1 VVIYFVNLEG
11 GFDGTERLSDG
22 ERYNPKTHA
31 WTALAPMKQPRS
43 TFSLV
48 RVEDVLYAIGGYSDK
63 PEASVEAYDVIGD
76 KW

>member
-1 VVIYFVNLEG
+1 M
-11 GFDGTERLSDG
+11 RQ
-22 ERYNPKTHA
+22 A
-31 WTALAPMKQPRS
+31 RS

-76 KW
+76 KWYANTFYCTPKYAT